1 MKTIT
6 LSLVAALALA
16 GTAFGQQKIA
26 YVNSAKIFEE
36 LPEARTAA
44 KSLEAYAKPIQDTLA
59 QMQKQLEDQVAEYQ
73 KGEAMMTDAGKRAK
87 QQALQ
92 DLQQHARDYAQM
104 KDQELAR
111 NREKIYTPVKEKILK
126 AIEKIAKAEKYSFV
140 LDQNDNVNI
149 VLYADPT
156 NDLTNRVLDN
166 LKRGK

>member
-1 MKTIT
+1 MVMV
-6 LSLVAALALA
+6 LAVAGA
-16 GTAFGQQKIA
+16 AFGQQKIA

-44 KSLEAYAKPIQDTLA
+44 KSLEAFAKPIQDTLA
-59 QMQKQLEDQVAEYQ
+59 QMQKQLEEQVAEYQ

-92 DLQQHARDYAQM
+92 DLQQRAREYAQI

-126 AIEKIAKAEKYSFV
+126 AIERIAKAEKYSFV
-140 LDQNDNVNI
+140 LDQNENVNI
-149 VLYADPT
+149 VLFADPV